1 MSKAAPYMVG
11 TFILALAWATTA
23 RADLQLVERSFE
35 TNGATTVDF
44 DSSFEDLSYT
54 VGQQIELV
62 ISWEVDVGGTA
73 TFNDLDPLDFT
84 PRGPDPAEGELQ
96 SFRLLFPADDRSGGQ
111 LLVQFHFSELHCD
124 RDREVQ
130 IGNAHLRL
138 RLNIDMDGDG
148 LLDTVATYG
157 VQVHVE
163 DPGECD
169 GGRGVPP
176 EWAGRNP

>member
-1 MSKAAPYMVG
+1 MSKAAPYMIG

-23 RADLQLVERSFE
+23 RADLQLVERSIE
-35 TNGATTVDF
+35 TNGATMVQF
-44 DSSFEDLSYT
+44 DSSFEHLSYT
-54 VGQQIELV
+54 VGQQIDLV
-62 ISWEVDVGGTA
+62 ISWEVLGGTA

-84 PRGPDPAEGELQ
+84 PRGPDSAEGELQ
-96 SFRLLFPADDRSGGQ
+96 SFRLLSAADDTGAGQ
-111 LLVQFHFSELHCD
+111 LSVQFHFSELHCD
-124 RDREVQ
+124 RDRAVQ

-148 LLDTVATYG
+148 LLDSVATYG